1 MKGITWKRNDG
12 EVLGQIDMRRARK
25 LFADGKPFFI
35 AMENMRPD
43 FAIEIA
49 GEDFAEETFDKIVNA
64 YLYYNRGRDWGYR
77 CWFYVKL

>member
-12 EVLGQIDMRRARK
+12 VVIGRIDMGRARK
-25 LFADGKPFFI
+25 LFAAKKPFFI

-49 GEDFAEETFDKIVNA
+49 GEDFAQETFDKIVNA

-77 CWFYVKL
+77 CRFYVKL